1 MPGSITVANRLIRC
15 ADTVE
20 PADTL
25 CGYSYLVDYKAENDT
40 CPYPNFAAYSRGDCF
55 RFDRNR
61 LREYHNESNPE
72 PFARHGNYPGIHRSG
87 LFAELFPAE
96 IARQLREY
104 RQRPDCRVQFFPDTL
119 VQGTRCDAILVT
131 DGLLRSAEAIYQDKK
146 NRYRVSLA
154 KNHLQSLL
162 LDIYDKYHRFYN
174 QAESG
179 SGDRQDELFK
189 NFIMLLNEHS
199 TTEREVAFYARQLG
213 ISTKYLSGI
222 CRHIANKSA
231 KEVIDNFAILQI
243 KVLLQSTEL
252 SIVEIADR
260 LRFPDQSYMGRYFKR
275 HEGIT
280 PKEYRAG
287 KNEEW

>member
-1 MPGSITVANRLIRC
+1 MDQHDIEIALMREPFIAGSGALPFLVKRLWKMAGGLVCLCRRGTAKVNIGIKEYTIGENTQVLLIPGTIFYISETSDDLY
-15 ADTVE
+15 
-20 PADTL
+20 L
-25 CGYSYLVDYKAENDT
+25 SYL
-40 CPYPNFAAYSRGDCF
+40 CF
-55 RFDRNR
+55 T
-61 LREYHNESNPE
+61 H
-72 PFARHGNYPGIHRSG
+72 
-87 LFAELFPAE
+87 ELFQEACLHME
-96 IARQLREY
+96 SAFITFLKE
-104 RQRPDCRVQFFPDTL
+104 FPCYTL
-119 VQGTRCDAILVT
+119 PKHGTHVV

-146 NRYRVSLA
+146 NRYRVQLA

-174 QAESG
+174 RGETGISN
-179 SGDRQDELFK
+179 RQDELFK
-189 NFIMLLNEHS
+189 SFIMLLNEYS
-199 TTEREVAFYARQLG
+199 TSEREVAFYADRLG

-222 CRHIANKSA
+222 CRHIADKSA

-287 KNEEW
+287 KSEEW

>member
-1 MPGSITVANRLIRC
+1 MDQHNIEIALLREPFIAGSGKLPFMDKRLWKMGGGLACLCRQGKARVHIGIKEYAIGAGTRVLLIPGTILYVDETSDDFSL
-15 ADTVE
+15 
-20 PADTL
+20 
-25 CGYSYLVDYKAENDT
+25 SYL
-40 CPYPNFAAYSRGDCF
+40 CF
-55 RFDRNR
+55 T
-61 LREYHNESNPE
+61 H
-72 PFARHGNYPGIHRSG
+72 
-87 LFAELFPAE
+87 ELFQEACLHME
-96 IARQLREY
+96 SAFITFLQEY
-104 RQRPDCRVQFFPDTL
+104 PCYTL
-119 VQGTRCDAILVT
+119 PKHAILVT

-287 KNEEW
+287 KNEGW

>member
-1 MPGSITVANRLIRC
+1 MFHARTVPGSV
-15 ADTVE
+15 
-20 PADTL
+20 PA
-25 CGYSYLVDYKAENDT
+25 
-40 CPYPNFAAYSRGDCF
+40 
-55 RFDRNR
+55 
-61 LREYHNESNPE
+61 
-72 PFARHGNYPGIHRSG
+72 HGVG
-87 LFAELFPAE
+87 LHHFPAR
-96 IARQLREY
+96 ISLLHTAQA
-104 RQRPDCRVQFFPDTL
+104 CH
-119 VQGTRCDAILVT
+119 TRDRRAAAL
-131 DGLLRSAEAIYQDKK
+131 AEAIYQDKK

-287 KNEEW
+287 KSEEW